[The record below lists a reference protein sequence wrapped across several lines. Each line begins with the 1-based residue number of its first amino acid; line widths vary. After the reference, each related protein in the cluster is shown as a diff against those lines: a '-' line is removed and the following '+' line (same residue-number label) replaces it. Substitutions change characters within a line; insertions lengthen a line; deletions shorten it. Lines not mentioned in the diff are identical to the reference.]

1 METLMK
7 DVMLRCCALFL
18 LVALAACSR
27 GPLNVTSVQLGRSVN
42 PDGSVNAHT
51 TGFKP
56 NDTVYLAVITEGLGS
71 GTVGVKWSYGAQQLS
86 EESKSV
92 SYNDHAATSF
102 KLQSGN
108 GFFPGAY
115 KVDVLVDGKTIDTRD
130 FRVDN

>member
-1 METLMK
+1 MK
-7 DVMLRCCALFL
+7 AALLRCCALFL
-18 LVALAACSR
+18 LVALVACSK
-27 GPLNVTSVQLGRSVN
+27 GPLNVSSVQLGRSVN

-56 NDTVYLAVITEGLGS
+56 SDTVYASVITEGQGS
-71 GTVGVKWSYGAQQLS
+71 GTVAVRWLYGTQQLS
-86 EESKSV
+86 EESKKV

-108 GFFPGAY
+108 GFFPGSY
-115 KVDVLVDGKTIDTRD
+115 KVEVMVDGKTIDTRD

>member
-1 METLMK
+1 MKSTL
-7 DVMLRCCALFL
+7 LRCCALFL
-18 LVALAACSR
+18 LVALVACSK
-27 GPLNVTSVQLGRSVN
+27 GPLNVASVQLGRSVN

-71 GTVGVKWSYGAQQLS
+71 GTIGVKWIYGAQTLS

-108 GFFPGAY
+108 GFFPGSY
-115 KVDVLVDGKTIDTRD
+115 KAEVQVDGKTIDTRD